1 MGAEDNKIQKL
12 REELDKTPS
21 NKATQHHRGLL
32 KAKIAAL
39 SETREKKASG
49 TGAALGGYS
58 VKKTG
63 DATVVL
69 IGFPS
74 VGKSTLLN
82 RITNA
87 NSEVGGY
94 DFTTLDV
101 IPGVLEYKGAKIQIL
116 DVPGIIEGAAEGKGR
131 GREILSVISNSDLVI
146 IMTDAFKIRH
156 IDIIKKELY
165 NGRIRLESKKPDV
178 TIEKT
183 GRGGITVNTA
193 VKLKKIDARTV
204 KSVLNGHRI
213 NNANII
219 LRTDVTDDE
228 LTDAILGNRKYVP
241 MMILVNKSEFLDEAG
256 MDEIREK
263 YKDDNIL
270 FISAEK
276 GTNIEKLKDRTYD
289 KLQFIQIY
297 TKPVGKEIDM
307 DEPLIMKT
315 GCTVGDVCDKL
326 HMSFRKRFKYAR
338 IFGKSAK
345 FNGQRKNLGHVLVD
359 GDAVELH
366 L

>member
-1 MGAEDNKIQKL
+1 MGAEENKIQKL
-12 REELDKTPS
+12 REELDRTPS
-21 NKATQHHRGLL
+21 NKGTQHHRGLL

-39 SETREKKASG
+39 SETKEKKASG

-82 RITNA
+82 KITNA

-146 IMTDAFKIRH
+146 IMTDVFKIRH

-165 NGRIRLESKKPDV
+165 KGRIRLESKRPDV

-193 VKLKKIDARTV
+193 VKLEKIDTRTV
-204 KSVLNGHRI
+204 KAVLNGHRI
-213 NNANII
+213 MNANVVIY
-219 LRTDVTDDE
+219 TDVTDDQ
-228 LTDAILGNRKYVP
+228 LTDIILANRKYVP
-241 MMILVNKSEFLDEAG
+241 MMIIVNKSEFIDKVEMKA
-256 MDEIREK
+256 IRDK
-263 YKDDNIL
+263 YPDDILL

-276 GTNIEKLKDRTYD
+276 ETNLEELKVMIYD
-289 KLQFIQIY
+289 KLQFIQIH
-297 TKPVGKEIDM
+297 TKPVGKEADM
-307 DEPLIMKT
+307 DEPLIMTK

-326 HMSFRKRFKYAR
+326 HMSFKKRFNYAR

-345 FNGQRKNLGHVLVD
+345 FDGQRKNLGHVLVD
-359 GDAVELH
+359 GDVVELH

>member
-12 REELDKTPS
+12 IEELDRTPS
-21 NKATQHHRGLL
+21 NKGTQHHRGLL

-39 SETREKKASG
+39 SETKEKKASG

-82 RITNA
+82 KITNA
-87 NSEVGGY
+87 NSAVGGY

-101 IPGVLEYKGAKIQIL
+101 IPGVLEYQGAKIQIL

-131 GREILSVISNSDLVI
+131 GREIMSVICNSDLVI
-146 IMTDAFKIRH
+146 IMTDVFKIRH
-156 IDIIKKELY
+156 IDIIKNELY
-165 NGRIRLESKKPDV
+165 NGRIRLDSKRPDV

-183 GRGGITVNTA
+183 GRGGISVNTA
-193 VKLKKIDARTV
+193 VKLEKIDEQMIKA
-204 KSVLNGHRI
+204 VLNGHRI
-213 NNANII
+213 MNANII
-219 LRTDVTDDE
+219 IHTDITDDQ
-228 LTDAILGNRKYVP
+228 LTDIILANRKYVP
-241 MMILVNKSEFLDEAG
+241 MMIIINKSEFIDESE
-256 MDEIREK
+256 MESIRK
-263 YKDDNIL
+263 QYPDDILL

-276 GTNIEKLKDRTYD
+276 ETNLEELKVMIYD
-289 KLQFIQIY
+289 KLQFIQIH
-297 TKPVGKEIDM
+297 TKPIGKDVDM
-307 DEPLIMKT
+307 EEPLIMKN

-326 HMSFRKRFKYAR
+326 HMGFSKRFKFAR
-338 IFGKSAK
+338 IYGKSAK
-345 FNGQRKNLGHVLVD
+345 FDGQKKNLRHVLVD
-359 GDAVELH
+359 GDVVELH